1 MNAVG
6 ERWPTG
12 VVIGKFYP
20 PHRGH
25 KYLIDTASAR
35 VDHLTVIVCGK
46 PEQLISGEQRAAWL
60 RAIHPDVRVLA
71 IDDYYPDDDSRL
83 WADLTIGW
91 LGGAPDVVFTSEA
104 YGDAYAHFL
113 GCPHVSVD
121 RARQIVPCSGTAI
134 RADPL
139 AHWAYLEP
147 PVRGYLA
154 KRVCLVGAE
163 STGKTTLAAALAAH
177 YGTAWVPEY
186 GRDYSEVKLT
196 RGEYD
201 TWTSAEFTQIAAEQC
216 RREDEAA
223 SASNGLL
230 ICDTD
235 AFATSIW
242 HRRYLGERSLVV
254 EALADSYRPDL
265 YLLTDV
271 SIPFVQDG
279 TRDGEQIRE
288 WMHNTFVAELAA
300 QGRPYSTIAG
310 TPDERLT
317 RAVAAI
323 DTLVLHRCEPRT
335 FICGSLQ
342 LNGTSG

>member
-1 MNAVG
+1 M
-6 ERWPTG
+6 
-12 VVIGKFYP
+12 
-20 PHRGH
+20 
-25 KYLIDTASAR
+25 
-35 VDHLTVIVCGK
+35 
-46 PEQLISGEQRAAWL
+46 
-60 RAIHPDVRVLA
+60 
-71 IDDYYPDDDSRL
+71 
-83 WADLTIGW
+83 
-91 LGGAPDVVFTSEA
+91 
-104 YGDAYAHFL
+104 
-113 GCPHVSVD
+113 
-121 RARQIVPCSGTAI
+121 
-134 RADPL
+134 
-139 AHWAYLEP
+139 
-147 PVRGYLA
+147 
-154 KRVCLVGAE
+154 
-163 STGKTTLAAALAAH
+163 
-177 YGTAWVPEY
+177 WVAEY
-186 GRDYSEVKLT
+186 GREYSEAKLT

-300 QGRPYSTIAG
+300 QGRPYVTIAG
-310 TPDERLT
+310 TPDERLA

-323 DTLVLHRCEPRT
+323 DTLVLHRCEPRP
-335 FICGSLQ
+335 FMGGSLQ